1 MNVAEAIGLLG
12 YGMGVGIVLAAPVG
26 PINVEILRRGLLIG
40 PKAGWLVG
48 ISAMTADTIFATIIV
63 SGVSG
68 IADRPALRVPLF
80 LAGAA
85 MLGWIGMASL
95 REARRGA
102 IDLDARAR
110 GVSRSFVTGFLMAAL
125 NPMGIVYW
133 LSVGSALVAEAVSRV
148 GRAGSPVLVGGVFLG
163 IFCWVTGLSL
173 AIRAGRRWVNAQ
185 ALRWITG
192 LSGVILLGF
201 ALWFAV
207 QGLRGLHAL

>member
-48 ISAMTADTIFATIIV
+48 IGAMTADTIFATIIV

-85 MLGWIGMASL
+85 MLGWIGTASL

-110 GVSRSFVTGFLMAAL
+110 GASRSFGTGFLMAAL

-192 LSGVILLGF
+192 LSGAILLGF

>member
-1 MNVAEAIGLLG
+1 MNAAQAIGLIG
-12 YGMGVGIVLAAPVG
+12 YGMSVGIVLAAPVG

-48 ISAMTADTIFATIIV
+48 VGAMTADTIFATLIV
-63 SGVSG
+63 SGISSL
-68 IADRPALRVPLF
+68 ADRPSLRAPLF

-85 MLGWIGMASL
+85 MLGWIGQASV
-95 REARRGA
+95 REAQRGPVA
-102 IDLDARAR
+102 LDARAR
-110 GVSRSFVTGFLMAAL
+110 GSSRSFVTGFLMAAV

-133 LSVGSALVAEAVSRV
+133 LSVGSALVAEAVDRV
-148 GRAGSPVLVGGVFLG
+148 GKTGAPVLVGGVFLG

-173 AIRAGRRWVNAQ
+173 AVRAGRRWVNAG

-192 LSGVILLGF
+192 VSGVMLLGF

-207 QGLRGLHAL
+207 QGLRSLQAL

>member
-1 MNVAEAIGLLG
+1 MNAVQAIGLVG
-12 YGMGVGIVLAAPVG
+12 YGMSVGIVLAAPVG
-26 PINVEILRRGLLIG
+26 PINVEILRRGLLVG

-48 ISAMTADTIFATIIV
+48 IGAMTADTIFAAIIV

-85 MLGWIGMASL
+85 MLTWIGVASI

-110 GVSRSFVTGFLMAAL
+110 GASRSYVTGFLMAML

-133 LSVGSALVAEAVSRV
+133 LSVGSALVAEAVAKV
-148 GRAGSPVLVGGVFLG
+148 GQAGSPVLVGGVFLG
-163 IFCWVTGLSL
+163 IFCWVSGLAL
-173 AIRAGRRWVNAQ
+173 AIRAGRHRVNAQ

-192 LSGVILLGF
+192 VSGVILLGF

-207 QGLRGLHAL
+207 QGIRSLGAL

>member
-48 ISAMTADTIFATIIV
+48 IGAMTADTIFATIIV

-110 GVSRSFVTGFLMAAL
+110 GASRSFVTGFLMAAL